1 MKINENFL
9 DLTTKQ
15 QKKPPFY
22 PYKKKTTKVKYLLK
36 KSHNLQNWFPRVKNS
51 SREGDGVTGF
61 HLSIYHCT

>member
-22 PYKKKTTKVKYLLK
+22 PYKKKNNEGKIPFK
-36 KSHNLQNWFPRVKNS
+36 KIPQS
-51 SREGDGVTGF
+51 SKLVSKSQE
-61 HLSIYHCT
+61 LI